1 MPAAGR
7 LLPVLPFKAPAPY
20 QRPMLHQGCIAQ
32 KSTDPNFPG
41 EDRPPLAGLPS
52 SFIFYRIGRMERMQ
66 QYIIFYPLHPVH
78 PVCMGF
84 TPFFGCCRIVQPGLF
99 PGPSAVSIFTFWREE
114 AP

>member
-1 MPAAGR
+1 
-7 LLPVLPFKAPAPY
+7 
-20 QRPMLHQGCIAQ
+20 
-32 KSTDPNFPG
+32 
-41 EDRPPLAGLPS
+41 
-52 SFIFYRIGRMERMQ
+52 MERMQ